1 VAAPAYVTT
10 AAGGGG
16 GSSAGGSGGRI
27 LDTPDGADDAA
38 DSGSGPSRVA
48 PRPVPTRRPG
58 GAAAPR
64 PRQKRRRR

>member
-1 VAAPAYVTT
+1 T
-10 AAGGGG
+10 ATSGDGG
-16 GSSAGGSGGRI
+16 GSAGSGAGRSSSRV
-27 LDTPDGADDAA
+27 LDTPDGADDTA
-38 DSGSGPSRVA
+38 DSGRPARVA